1 MNQKRNSFGLIYK
14 EVSNINLIY
23 DDNYKVILRFYK
35 LWEKWSFVKYLR
47 RYFLRFNDIDLRL
60 NLSEKPKYRGRRKY
74 GYRRFTSLDSKN
86 NFPYSI
92 NVSIP
97 VELRLE
103 FYNFFIKYLKE
114 TKSRCF
120 TKIFYFDPVDRTDY
134 IFIETYDKFY
144 D

>member
-1 MNQKRNSFGLIYK
+1 MNQERNNFGLIYK
-14 EVSNINLIY
+14 VSNIDLKY

-35 LWEKWSFVKYLR
+35 LWEKWSFVEYLR
-47 RYFLRFNDIDLRL
+47 RYFPRFNDIDFRL
-60 NLSEKPKYRGRRKY
+60 NLSEKPNYRGRRKY

-120 TKIFYFDPVDRTDY
+120 TKIFYFDPVDSTDY

>member
-1 MNQKRNSFGLIYK
+1 MNQERNNFGLIYK
-14 EVSNINLIY
+14 VSNIDLKY
-23 DDNYKVILRFYK
+23 DDNYKIILRFYK
-35 LWEKWSFVKYLR
+35 LWEKWSFIKYLR
-47 RYFLRFNDIDLRL
+47 RYFPRFNDIDFRL
-60 NLSEKPKYRGRRKY
+60 NLSEKPEYRGRRKY

-120 TKIFYFDPVDRTDY
+120 TKIFYFDPVDSTDY

>member
-1 MNQKRNSFGLIYK
+1 MTKERNSFGLIYK
-14 EVSNINLIY
+14 VSNIDLKY

-35 LWEKWSFVKYLR
+35 LWEKWGFVKYLR
-47 RYFLRFNDIDLRL
+47 RYFLRFNDIGLRL
-60 NLSEKPKYRGRRKY
+60 NLSEKPDYRGRRKY

-120 TKIFYFDPVDRTDY
+120 TKKMFFDSDNSC

>member
-1 MNQKRNSFGLIYK
+1 MNQERNSFGLIYK
-14 EVSNINLIY
+14 VSNIDIKY
-23 DDNYKVILRFYK
+23 DDNYKIILRFYK

-60 NLSEKPKYRGRRKY
+60 NLSEKPNYRGRRKY

-120 TKIFYFDPVDRTDY
+120 TKIFYFDPVDSTDY